1 MHVIS
6 GWVLGSAQ
14 IVPVRGGAAA
24 MVKDSSVP
32 KQRPSVACEHLK
44 EFAGIH
50 SKLSRNL
57 VSIHLQ
63 LPGLTVVSQC

>member
-32 KQRPSVACEHLK
+32 KQRPEHLK